1 MKRPALLAVFC
12 AFALYEVESKQD
24 PKLIKCYNERAGGKF
39 QQCWRDD
46 GFETC
51 FTKFSPDRQHV
62 MLRGC
67 SSRKKMFFVE
77 CENHISENRVEE
89 FCFCSYDFC
98 NGSSTK
104 NSPPSHPSLLAFLS
118 IIFHLRTL
126 SHAPSY
132 FSLLFTGLIFYIS
145 YSWSWLLVLVLVAGS
160 GPGLM
165 FHISYSCSWLNLPLA
180 SISRLAATLTNR

>member
-1 MKRPALLAVFC
+1 MKRPALLALFC

-104 NSPPSHPSLLAFLS
+104 NSPSHPSLLAFLS
-118 IIFHLRTL
+118 IVFHRLTCP
-126 SHAPSY
+126 HAPSY
-132 FSLLFTGLIFYIS
+132 FSLLFTGLIFHIS
-145 YSWSWLLVLVLVAGS
+145 YSCSWLQALAGPGWSWSLLLA
-160 GPGLM
+160 
-165 FHISYSCSWLNLPLA
+165 IASYSCSWLNLPLA
-180 SISRLAATLTNR
+180 SISRLSATPLTNR